1 MSQPSP
7 ELPAPLGTQHSVG
20 ITLPTLCTGQGC
32 TPSTT
37 IRASFSSKAIPVF
50 KTSET
55 QLEDT
60 TSTFLHAG
68 NLCKH
73 LPATENEVCIVTYLT
88 HYKI

>member
-1 MSQPSP
+1 MSQASP
-7 ELPAPLGTQHSVG
+7 ELPAPPGTQHSG
-20 ITLPTLCTGQGC
+20 EITLPTLCTGQGR

-50 KTSET
+50 KASET

-60 TSTFLHAG
+60 TSTFLHPV
-68 NLCKH
+68 NVCRF
-73 LPATENEVCIVTYLT
+73 LPATENEVRIVTCIK